1 MNGREA
7 WRRLKRFVGPQYLV
21 EPPSIEG
28 TFVQSRILIRLLD
41 LRPQYPELVHPRSQG
56 TRVEVQDHCGDRRS
70 HLDLT
75 RIALLQIIN
84 IL

>member
-1 MNGREA
+1 MDGREA
-7 WRRLKRFVGPQYLV
+7 WRTVKRFVGPQYLV
-21 EPPSIEG
+21 EPPPLEG
-28 TFVQSRILIRLLD
+28 IFEERQFLISVLN

-56 TRVEVQDHCGDRRS
+56 TRVEAQDRCGDRRS
-70 HLDLT
+70 HLVLT